1 MLFLLAR
8 RVASS
13 SHTSTAT
20 YTRNLQSSVSA
31 LRSRRILDNCLH
43 TNTVQSFANSHRNAS
58 TKAVA
63 KVTKAKPATTGRKK
77 SVRELTPEQK
87 AAQKEVLRAKNELD
101 KRKKAEK
108 AAALRAQ
115 QKAQLEKKKAAAA
128 LQRRRLVE
136 KNKKLAQKAKA
147 EKEKAKAMI
156 IKPPPR
162 RLSPFALFVK
172 ESGRSATAIA
182 ADWHSLSEERK
193 QDYAARAKVI
203 LEKREEEFN
212 TFMKSV
218 TPEEIR
224 RYNRHQ
230 KIKGGRRIRSKSEPN
245 PSRLQ
250 SVWMR
255 FIREYRARPDQ
266 AGKLSKEIVKD
277 AGKAWSTLTQEEK
290 DKYKFLPAGSPT
302 A

>member
-8 RVASS
+8 HVALS

-20 YTRNLQSSVSA
+20 YTRILQSSVSA

-43 TNTVQSFANSHRNAS
+43 TNTVQSFANPQRNAS
-58 TKAVA
+58 TKAGA
-63 KVTKAKPATTGRKK
+63 EVTKAKSAATGRKK
-77 SVRELTPEQK
+77 PVQKLTPEQK

-101 KRKKAEK
+101 KKKRAEK
-108 AAALRAQ
+108 AAALRAKR
-115 QKAQLEKKKAAAA
+115 KAQLEKEKAAAA
-128 LQRRRLVE
+128 LQRTRLVE

-147 EKEKAKAMI
+147 EKEKPKI

-162 RLSPFALFVK
+162 GFSPLSLLVQ
-172 ESGRSATAIA
+172 ELGRSATEVA
-182 ADWHSLSEERK
+182 ADWNHFSEERK
-193 QDYAARAKVI
+193 QDYIARAKVI
-203 LEKREEEFN
+203 REKRKEEFD

-230 KIKGGRRIRSKSEPN
+230 KSRGRRRIRSKSESN
-245 PSRLQ
+245 ASRAQ

-255 FIREYRARPDQ
+255 FLGEYRARPDQ
-266 AGKLSKEIVKD
+266 AGKLVTEISKGASE
-277 AGKAWSTLTQEEK
+277 AWRSLTQEEK
-290 DKYKFLPAGSPT
+290 DKYKYVPGGSPT